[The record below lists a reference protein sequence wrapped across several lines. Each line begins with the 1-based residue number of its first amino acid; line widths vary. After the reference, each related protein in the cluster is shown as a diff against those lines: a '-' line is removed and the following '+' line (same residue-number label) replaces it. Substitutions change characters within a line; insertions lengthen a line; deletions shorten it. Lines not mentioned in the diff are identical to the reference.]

1 MSETEDRALR
11 ALFHSTF
18 GELHPVAPAAAP
30 HRVRRPTA
38 VAVLCVFCACTMAV
52 GVFAAGEGLIRRWT
66 GVFGSFTAT
75 EQEDG
80 TWTVEGESTL
90 PEGVWR
96 EHSFDNFLDEGA
108 RSQTVRAGLYL
119 MEDGRLFLR
128 EEGREDREITDAFTG
143 EPQSFSYRGSDGAM
157 HTGQALGSYEVS
169 YPSGEGEDTQTITRI
184 ADESGALGYLMVRGS
199 DGTAGLLCAE
209 GCDEE
214 ALLCY
219 WDPQRA
225 ER

>member
-18 GELHPVAPAAAP
+18 APLHPVARTDASR
-30 HRVRRPTA
+30 RVRRPA
-38 VAVLCVFCACTMAV
+38 AAAVLCTLCACTLAV
-52 GVFAAGEGLIRRWT
+52 GAFATGTGLIRSWT

-75 EQEDG
+75 QQEDG

-90 PEGVWR
+90 PEGIWR
-96 EHSFDNFLDEGA
+96 EHSFDNFLEEGA
-108 RSQTVRAGLYL
+108 GNRADRAGLYL

-128 EEGREDREITDAFTG
+128 MEGQEDREVTDAFTG
-143 EPQSFSYRGSDGAM
+143 EPQSFSYRGSDGAV
-157 HTGQALGSYEVS
+157 HTGQALGSFEVS
-169 YPSGEGEDTQTITRI
+169 YPSGEGQDTQTITRI

-199 DGTAGLLCAE
+199 DGTAGLLCGQ

-219 WDPQRA
+219 WDPQRMD
-225 ER
+225 R

>member
-18 GELHPVAPAAAP
+18 ATLHPVARAAAP
-30 HRVRRPTA
+30 RRVRRRAA
-38 VAVLCVFCACTMAV
+38 VAVLCAFCACTMAV
-52 GVFAAGEGLIRRWT
+52 GVFAAGEGLVRRWT

-80 TWTVEGESTL
+80 SWMVEGESTL

-96 EHSFDNFLDEGA
+96 EHSFDSFLEEGA
-108 RSQTVRAGLYL
+108 PDSIDRAGLYL

-128 EEGREDREITDAFTG
+128 EEGQEDREITDAFTG
-143 EPQSFSYRGSDGAM
+143 ETQSFSYRGSDGAM
-157 HTGQALGSYEVS
+157 HTGQALGSYTVC
-169 YPSGEGEDTQTITRI
+169 YPGGEGQDTQTITRI

-199 DGTAGLLCAE
+199 DGTAGLLCSQ

>member
-18 GELHPVAPAAAP
+18 APLHPVARTAAP
-30 HRVRRPTA
+30 RRVRRPAA
-38 VAVLCVFCACTMAV
+38 VAVLCTLCACTLAV
-52 GVFAAGEGLIRRWT
+52 GVFASSTGLIRSWT

-75 EQEDG
+75 QQEDG

-96 EHSFDNFLDEGA
+96 EHSFDNFLEEGA
-108 RSQTVRAGLYL
+108 GNRADRAGLYL

-128 EEGREDREITDAFTG
+128 MEGQEDREVTDAFTG
-143 EPQSFSYRGSDGAM
+143 EPQSFSYRGSDGAV
-157 HTGQALGSYEVS
+157 HTGQALGSFEVS
-169 YPSGEGEDTQTITRI
+169 YPSGEGQDTQTIIRI

-199 DGTAGLLCAE
+199 DGTAGLLCAQ

-219 WDPQRA
+219 WDPQRMD
-225 ER
+225 R